1 MRAMFVLFLG
11 TGCPPSH
18 DRELSAKG
26 RGAPGDRGARLAST
40 EDADVFFTGP
50 STEAGYL
57 GYRIETG
64 DLDADGV
71 ADLIAGADYSAEAQA
86 YVAFGPVSSD
96 LTTGDANVAFRNDS
110 TGFITPDSMA
120 SADADG
126 DGYDD
131 MLFSSHTSVHGY
143 LFLGPVTSD
152 VDVADADLEL
162 TGTDASMVVQIL
174 GDHDGDGSP
183 DIAARAQEYGIVR
196 RGTVYVE
203 SGTATGTLSLA
214 ADAPYSYNDHGGDEV
229 GASIVSMGDATGDGI
244 DDLAIGDPSREN
256 HSVYVVAGG
265 ADPGSYSLRGIPIA
279 TVSSARADRF
289 GETIAATDYDSD
301 GYMDMLVGASKRP
314 SVRAFFGPFTGD
326 RGADEADV
334 RWMGAP
340 SIGYAIAADGDVD
353 ADGQPDLLFG
363 APYTDGDYSSGT
375 AYLQLG
381 AASGVVDVA
390 SLQSFTSESPWFGYG
405 VAFVPDWTGDG
416 GSEVALGDVGFESS
430 PGKASGRVAVF
441 FSESF

>member
-18 DRELSAKG
+18 DRELSAEG
-26 RGAPGDRGARLAST
+26 HRAPGDRGARLAST

-50 STEAGYL
+50 STEYGYL

-64 DLDADGV
+64 DLDANGV
-71 ADLIAGADYSAEAQA
+71 ADLIAGADFSAEAQA
-86 YVAFGPVSSD
+86 YVAFGPMTAD
-96 LTTGDANVAFRNDS
+96 LSTDYADASFRNDS
-110 TGFITPDSMA
+110 TGVIAPDSMA

-152 VDVADADLEL
+152 VDVSDADLEL
-162 TGTDASMVVQIL
+162 TGADASMVVQIL
-174 GDHDGDGSP
+174 GDHDGDGTP

-203 SGTATGTLSLA
+203 SGTVTGTVSLA
-214 ADAPYSYNDHGGDEV
+214 ADATYSYNDHGGDEV
-229 GASIVSMGDATGDGI
+229 GAAIVSMGDATGDGI

-256 HSVYVVAGG
+256 HSVYVIAGG
-265 ADPGSYSLRGIPIA
+265 ADPGSYSLRGVPIA
-279 TVSSARADRF
+279 TVSSAREERF

-301 GYMDMLVGASKRP
+301 GYMDMLVGTSKRP

-326 RGADEADV
+326 RDAREAEV
-334 RWMGAP
+334 RWIGV
-340 SIGYAIAADGDVD
+340 SNLGYAIAADGDVD
-353 ADGQPDLLFG
+353 ADGQPDVLFG
-363 APYTDGDYSSGT
+363 APYSLGYGDGS

-381 AASGVVDVA
+381 AATGVVDVA
-390 SLQSFTSESPWFGYG
+390 SLVTFTSEATYLGFG

-416 GSEVALGDVGFESS
+416 GSEVALGDVGFEST

-441 FSESF
+441 FSDGF